1 MPDYSNVPRDSRRVP
16 IATKVQF
23 KFDRFSGFLSEYSA
37 NISPTGLFIV
47 TKTPEPAGRVL
58 ELEFH
63 LGDGFEII
71 KGNGEVVWTRTV
83 ADGPHRPAGMGLR
96 FLELSPGSKDLIYR
110 IVDQYVLAGGTPFDL
125 IEAGGG
131 VAASSSAPSRV
142 PAEADDLLAPLPPL
156 DLEPDPFPDLEPE
169 PLKESSSN
177 VLPWRRPPDLR
188 MVEEPGLE
196 PAGEIFALEEPGALP
211 VFESRPDPLSL
222 PSLPSLPTPAP
233 FAASVPSSA
242 ADELFASYL
251 PKPAEPPEPTMSRT
265 LSSLAGSAS
274 AQAERRLAPWVLGLV
289 LLCALAAAG
298 ILFRDDLLGLIG
310 LGDDGEEVA
319 AAPTTR
325 PQELPLRRTQ
335 PAVPPPPSASAA
347 PGLTSDVEPAK
358 PAPALETTTAP
369 DAAPREPAAEEPLP
383 EVVQRKPAP
392 EPAAVPA
399 VSAVER
405 ITLEPTAGST
415 VVVLWGNGVF
425 QPQSYSQSRMDG
437 PPRSLI
443 RLTGIRR
450 PFSPTRIP
458 VGTPQ
463 VRQVRT
469 GYHEKAGGNE
479 LHIVL
484 DLGGP
489 GVKITRIDQDG
500 QRLRI
505 HLEGP

>member
-1 MPDYSNVPRDSRRVP
+1 MPDYTNVPRDSRRVP

-23 KFDRFSGFLSEYSA
+23 KFDRFSGFLSEYSS
-37 NISPTGLFIV
+37 NISPTGMFIV
-47 TKTPEPAGRVL
+47 TRTPEPPGRVL
-58 ELEFH
+58 DLEFR

-71 KGNGEVVWTRTV
+71 KGQGEVVWSRTV
-83 ADGPHRPAGMGLR
+83 ADGPHRPPGMGLR

-110 IVDQYVLAGGTPFDL
+110 IVDQYVLEGGTPFDL
-125 IEAGGG
+125 TKAG
-131 VAASSSAPSRV
+131 AAAATPAEGSAPGSG
-142 PAEADDLLAPLPPL
+142 DDLLAALPPL

-169 PLKESSSN
+169 PFKESSSN

-188 MVEEPGLE
+188 AVEDPEPGLE
-196 PAGEIFALEEPGALP
+196 PAAEAFAMEEPDR
-211 VFESRPDPLSL
+211 RPDPLSL
-222 PSLPSLPTPAP
+222 SAPAP
-233 FAASVPSSA
+233 FASSA
-242 ADELFASYL
+242 SEIPAAPVPAPPEDLFASYL
-251 PKPAEPPEPTMSRT
+251 PKPAEPPEPPLSRT

-274 AQAERRLAPWVLGLV
+274 ARSERRLAPWMLGIA
-289 LLCALAAAG
+289 LLAALAAAG
-298 ILFRDDLLGLIG
+298 ILFRGQILGLVG
-310 LGDDGEEVA
+310 LGGDDKEIA
-319 AAPTTR
+319 AAPQPRELPGRR
-325 PQELPLRRTQ
+325 PQ
-335 PAVPPPPSASAA
+335 PAAPPPPAGAA
-347 PGLTSDVEPAK
+347 PGLITELEPAS
-358 PAPALETTTAP
+358 PPETAATP
-369 DAAPREPAAEEPLP
+369 PAAPQQEPEIVEEEPLP

-437 PPRSLI
+437 PPRVLI

-489 GVKITRIDQDG
+489 GVKVTRIDPDG

-505 HLEGP
+505 HLEGR